1 MITGLVVKNFTPLLQ
16 KGTGYVELNVKDFVL
31 NIVLGR
37 NGFGKTSLLKL
48 VTPMPPDNADFGT
61 DGYKEWRYVDER
73 GTFILK
79 GTTGK
84 SSVHEFIHNG
94 KNLNEGKTLLVQ
106 KELVKIHFGI
116 TQQIANVLTGL
127 DVRDLFTT
135 LSASR
140 RKEFLMSVNPN
151 DTSYALK
158 IFEKLKSNYNTI
170 RGGLKNQRQ
179 RLVVEEGRLTQLAS
193 MDPVELEQE
202 IAKLDSQI
210 KSALVLHGEL
220 TSVQQHDISEL
231 KTEINSIISRLI
243 GNNSLI
249 KGTKGYYLERRE
261 FNLKRLVSRTTL
273 ITKLSTLH
281 SEITQQLQGIDL
293 SSQNLDGYKSRSV
306 MIERTLDKLKNDLES
321 TELFFVGQEFFQ
333 NGFYRDEDL
342 LTNGHELMEQ
352 LRLVHKARDPEAT
365 GTKFR
370 QTSDNLVI
378 ATNQLSNVNNDIT
391 QINHQLEHYNKA
403 DTVECPDCESKF
415 KIGYETFNPAQLSS
429 LRDDKVIERDR
440 LKKVIEGLTDYVEN
454 NEEWYSSMTAYHRY
468 LKRLREPVKLIEM
481 TNHYNVGK
489 TDIQVLL
496 ESIRRSME
504 IDVLVKQIEQL
515 ENEHQQLTVQIKFL
529 ENSDTTTL
537 FARAEEID
545 LELGMSQRELYRIN
559 QELKHIESALDAIAT
574 DDVLRDR
581 LAQAMDEIQ
590 FKLAENGKY
599 RVKLKIEQAIDEL
612 SPQKDQLIGNL
623 IRAKSLNS
631 VIESMKENIADLEK
645 REKHTLLLMD
655 GLSPVKGLIGYL
667 MNDFLKAV
675 VGNINAIIQ
684 QVWTTRLR
692 VLNCSTSK
700 TDDDVD
706 LSYTFPVLVGDSDK
720 PNKDIGLCSG
730 GEREIINFAF
740 RVVILRYKGS
750 KCGVPL
756 LMDEVG
762 VALDELH
769 KGRFYSWVEEQYRL
783 DTLPK
788 TFMISHNYAQFASNH
803 DANFIALNVE
813 GLNVPANMNKHSI
826 IR

>member
-231 KTEINSIISRLI
+231 KTEINNIISRLI

-415 KIGYETFNPAQLSS
+415 KIGYETFNPSQLSS

-706 LSYTFPVLVGDSDK
+706 LSYTFPVLVGDGDK

>member
-231 KTEINSIISRLI
+231 KTEINNIISRLI

>member
-370 QTSDNLVI
+370 QASDNLVI
-378 ATNQLSNVNNDIT
+378 TTNQLSNVNNDIT

-631 VIESMKENIADLEK
+631 VIESMKENITDLEK